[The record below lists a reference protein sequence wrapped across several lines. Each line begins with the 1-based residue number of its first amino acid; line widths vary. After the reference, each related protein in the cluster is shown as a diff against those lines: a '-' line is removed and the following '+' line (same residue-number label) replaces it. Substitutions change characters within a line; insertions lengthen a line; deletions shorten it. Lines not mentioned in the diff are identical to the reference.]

1 MQSRADVPS
10 GWHCG
15 GHCFDVRPVVIADY
29 GMRTPSCPTQS
40 SAEEGDG
47 TGAVPF
53 VPHQNVAALPVLID
67 GAIQV
72 ALLSAAAAEPFISI
86 PPPSHSSPVVRE
98 RLGQLRSEGLHP
110 IEDRAR

>member
-1 MQSRADVPS
+1 MQSGPDVTS

-15 GHCFDVRPVVIADY
+15 SHCFDVRPVVIADY
-29 GMRTPSCPTQS
+29 GTRTVPCPTQS

-53 VPHQNVAALPVLID
+53 VPQQNVDDLSVLID

-72 ALLSAAAAEPFISI
+72 AFLSAAEAKDFIHV
-86 PPPSHSSPVVRE
+86 PPPSHSPPVALKG
-98 RLGQLRSEGLHP
+98 LGQLR
-110 IEDRAR
+110 